1 MSRLSSLMHL
11 ALPTAVAS
19 ALLLTACG
27 NNPTNTTDTQG
38 NATSDT
44 SNIDPNVLAD
54 TQAITINNGAEV
66 ESLDPHKISGVPE
79 ANLVRQ
85 MLVGLTTTDPDGKTI
100 PGMASEWSSEDN
112 KVWTFKLRDAKWSN
126 GDAVTANDFVYSF
139 RRVVD
144 PATASPYASYLADVK
159 VINAQDIIDGK
170 AKIDSL
176 GVTAIDDKTLQISLS
191 EPVPYLPDTLFHSSV
206 APVHQKT
213 VETFDTKWTDPNNI
227 VVNGAYKLKE
237 WKVNDKVVLE
247 RNPNYYDNDNTKIDT
262 ATFLPIPKATT
273 DVARY
278 KAGEIDMTEKSLPPE
293 QFNQLKAEFGSQVH
307 ISPSLCTYYYEF
319 NTVKPP
325 FNDVRVRRALAL
337 ALDRN
342 TITDKVLAQGQT
354 PAYQFTPPA
363 TNGNVKFS
371 PDWETWDQDKRV
383 QEAKKLLAEAGY
395 SDGNPLTF
403 ELLYNTSENH
413 KKIAVAA
420 ASLWKEALG
429 PVDVTLTN
437 QEWKTYLDARREG
450 NYQIARAGWCGDYN
464 EASTFLNILKSGN
477 TNNHGKYSSQTFDN
491 IMTKT
496 LASGVNDADRTQL
509 YNQAEAQLDTDMPL
523 LQVYHYVNPRMIK
536 PYVIGFTGNDALDN
550 WQIKDM
556 SIAKH

>member
-27 NNPTNTTDTQG
+27 NSPTNTTDTQG

-79 ANLVRQ
+79 SNLIRQ

-191 EPVPYLPDTLFHSSV
+191 EPVPYLPDALFHSSV

-262 ATFLPIPKATT
+262 ATFLPIPEATT

-371 PDWETWDQDKRV
+371 PDWETWDKDKRV

-429 PVDVTLTN
+429 SVDVTLTN

-523 LQVYHYVNPRMIK
+523 LQVYHYINPRMIK